1 MITAASVAKASL
13 NVETDAL
20 TQALLSDGY
29 LIVPRLLDAEA
40 IDRLCAE
47 LDPHFTAA
55 PFGDG
60 LFYGGETK
68 RFGAVLK
75 RSRAAQGI
83 ALHPAVMNLVERV
96 LGDWCQC
103 LQLNLTQAIEIHPG
117 APVQVPHRD
126 QDMWAGPKGAMHYM
140 VNVMWALDD
149 FTAENGATR
158 LWPKSHLG
166 DQDAMLP
173 EEEAVPAVMPRGS
186 ACFFLGST
194 LHSGGA
200 NRSAAPRRGL
210 IVSYCLGW
218 LKPWE
223 NQWLAYP
230 PPVAREF
237 PPEIAALV
245 GYRQHL
251 PSLGNYEGQC
261 PSLLLGDD
269 PLPDHLPFTDALK
282 EEHHELM
289 RQYYAGLGAGA
300 SPVQT
305 SDGVRDEGGAS
316 LAAG

>member
-1 MITAASVAKASL
+1 MIDAAPVANAEPT
-13 NVETDAL
+13 VQTDAFAE
-20 TQALLSDGY
+20 ALLDDGF
-29 LIVPRLLDAEA
+29 LIVPGLLDPEA
-40 IDRLCAE
+40 VDRLCAD
-47 LDPHFTAA
+47 LGPHFKAA

-68 RFGAVLK
+68 RFGTVLK
-75 RSRAAQGI
+75 RSRAAQGL
-83 ALHPAVMNLVERV
+83 ALQPAVMNLVERV

-126 QDMWAGPKGAMHYM
+126 QDMWAGPKGAMQYM

-149 FTAENGATR
+149 FTPENGATR

-173 EEEAVPAVMPRGS
+173 EEDAIPAAMPRGS

-200 NRSAAPRRGL
+200 NRSAKPRRGL

-237 PPEIAALV
+237 PTELAALV

-261 PSLLLGDD
+261 PSILLGDD

-282 EEHHELM
+282 EEHYELM
-289 RQYYAGLGAGA
+289 RQYYAALGVGA
-300 SPVQT
+300 PPLQT
-305 SDGVRDEGGAS
+305 PDGDRDEGGAS